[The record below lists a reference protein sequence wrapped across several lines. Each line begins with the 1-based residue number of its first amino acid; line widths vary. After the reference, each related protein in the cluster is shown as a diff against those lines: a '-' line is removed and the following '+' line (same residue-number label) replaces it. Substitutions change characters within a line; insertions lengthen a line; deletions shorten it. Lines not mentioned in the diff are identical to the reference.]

1 MTVRTKLNTAMFL
14 VVAAFLLLIG
24 GLIYAG
30 RTALLLEDFAVT
42 TEDVV
47 GSMYRVTDFTK
58 ELIVSEQRLRGYTD
72 EWNSAIDAFDAK
84 LSGLSDHPA
93 TSLLSENL
101 QIQIERSQSLWMN
114 ASGRFDAARAEIDA
128 LLADESIADFRKT
141 GLHRMHRF
149 AEDEG
154 RSDLVFRINQL
165 MSDLRNID
173 LAGKELIVGN
183 LGRVAEGVE
192 AQTNAVTRTA
202 FAVVGLA
209 ATVVLILAV
218 LFILSFTR
226 GLARRITVT
235 RGIMER
241 VSEKDL
247 TARARDTHKDELADL
262 TNYTNDV
269 LDALQA
275 FIESVKGATDKA
287 EELKDTLSSG
297 TSESAAALNEISKN
311 IESIGGQFRT
321 LNENVTRS
329 TRAIESIDEQVSGLN
344 DNIANQSLAINES
357 ASSIEEM
364 NASIQN
370 VSKLSGDRKEAAD
383 RLTGVILQGGERIQL
398 TNDAIKSVTGEIDDI
413 LEIIEIINSISEQTN
428 LLSMNAAIESAHA
441 GEAGKGFAV
450 VAEEIRKLAESTS
463 ENASQIDGLL
473 RSITE
478 KIREA
483 LDSSESAAGTFE
495 EINKDIN
502 VFSESMSEIVTNM
515 KELSNGSSGVLSMT
529 SQISTITEEIKGA
542 AQDIKTNSG
551 TVREA
556 MASADDLSSEMSN
569 GITEIDRGAKEI
581 LGALNDISRLSDENR
596 ERMEELTRLVDE
608 FKTRGEDASVSVEE
622 SLDELPRDEEVADNV

>member
-1 MTVRTKLNTAMFL
+1 MTVRSKLNTAMFL
-14 VVAAFLLLIG
+14 VVGAFLLLIG

-30 RTALLLEDFAVT
+30 RTALLLEDFAVA

-47 GSMYRVTDFTK
+47 GSMYRVTDYTK
-58 ELIVSEQRLRGYTD
+58 ELIVTEQRLRDYVED
-72 EWNSAIDAFDAK
+72 WNAAIDEFEAK
-84 LSGLSDHPA
+84 LANLSDHPA
-93 TSLLSENL
+93 TTLLSQNL
-101 QIQIERSQSLWMN
+101 QVQIERSQSLWKN
-114 ASGRFDAARAEIDA
+114 ASGRFDSAREEIDA
-128 LLADESIADFRKT
+128 LMADQSVADFRKT
-141 GLHRMHRF
+141 GLNRMLLF
-149 AEDEG
+149 AQDEG
-154 RSDLVFRINQL
+154 RTDLVFRINQL

-173 LAGKELIVGN
+173 LAGKDLIVGN
-183 LGRVAEGVE
+183 LGRVAQGV
-192 AQTNAVTRTA
+192 AVQTDSITRTA
-202 FAVVGLA
+202 FTVVGA
-209 ATVVLILAV
+209 AAVAVLLLAV

-226 GLARRITVT
+226 GLARRITST

-247 TARARDTHKDELADL
+247 TARARDKHKDELADL

-269 LDALQA
+269 LDALSE
-275 FIESVKGATDKA
+275 FLESVKAATDKA
-287 EELKDTLSSG
+287 EELKDSLSSG

-311 IESIGGQFRT
+311 IESIGGQFQT

-329 TRAIESIDEQVSGLN
+329 TRAIESIDEKVAGLN
-344 DNIANQSLAINES
+344 ENISNQSLAINES

-413 LEIIEIINSISEQTN
+413 LEIIEIINTISEQTN

-463 ENASQIDGLL
+463 ENASQIDDLL

-483 LDSSESAAGTFE
+483 LDSSESAAGTFD
-495 EINKDIN
+495 EINKDIH
-502 VFSESMSEIVTNM
+502 VFSESMGEIVTNM
-515 KELSNGSSGVLSMT
+515 KELSNGSSGILSMT
-529 SQISTITEEIKGA
+529 TQIATITEQIKGA

-581 LGALNDISRLSDENR
+581 LGALNDISRISDENR
-596 ERMEELTRLVDE
+596 ERMEDLTRLVDE
-608 FKTRGEDASVSVEE
+608 FRTRGEDASTPEEE
-622 SLDELPRDEEVADNV
+622 SLDELPREEEVVEDV

>member
-1 MTVRTKLNTAMFL
+1 MTVRSKLNTAIFL
-14 VVAAFLLLIG
+14 VVGAFLLLIG
-24 GLIYAG
+24 GLIYSA
-30 RTALLLEDFAVT
+30 RTAVLLKDLGVATQQVI
-42 TEDVV
+42 
-47 GSMYRVTDFTK
+47 GAMYRVTDYTK
-58 ELIVSEQRLRGYTD
+58 EIIVSEHNLGERTEEWQRAT
-72 EWNSAIDAFDAK
+72 DAFNEALDQ
-84 LSGLSDHPA
+84 LVDHPG
-93 TSLLSENL
+93 TEIISEEL
-101 QIQIERSQSLWMN
+101 AKQIKRSRGVWDVSSNRFVQ
-114 ASGRFDAARAEIDA
+114 ASQQLTA
-128 LLADESIADFRKT
+128 LLEDESIQDFRKT
-141 GLHRMHRF
+141 GLNRMLGF
-149 AEDEG
+149 AREEGDEQLG
-154 RSDLVFRINQL
+154 LRITALISTLRSFD
-165 MSDLRNID
+165 S
-173 LAGKELIVGN
+173 AGKELIVGN
-183 LGRVAEGVE
+183 LGRLADGIERQAGRL
-192 AQTNAVTRTA
+192 TRISFT
-202 FAVVGLA
+202 VVGVA
-209 ATVVLILAV
+209 AAIILVAAV

-226 GLARRITVT
+226 GLSRRITAT

-269 LDALQA
+269 LDALST
-275 FIESVKGATDKA
+275 FLESVKRATDKA
-287 EELKDTLSSG
+287 EELKDSLSSG

-311 IESIGGQFRT
+311 IESIGGQFQT

-329 TRAIESIDEQVSGLN
+329 TRAIESIDGKVAGLN
-344 DNIANQSLAINES
+344 ESISNQSLAINES

-370 VSKLSGDRKEAAD
+370 VSKLSADRKEAAD

-398 TNDAIKSVTGEIDDI
+398 TNDAIKSVTGEVDDI
-413 LEIIEIINSISEQTN
+413 LEIIEIINAISEQTN

-478 KIREA
+478 KIRDA
-483 LDSSESAAGTFE
+483 LDSSESAAGTFD
-495 EINKDIN
+495 EINKDIS
-502 VFSESMSEIVTNM
+502 VFSESMGEIVTNM
-515 KELSNGSSGVLSMT
+515 KELSNGSSGILSMT
-529 SQISTITEEIKGA
+529 SQIAAITEQIKEA
-542 AQDIKTNSG
+542 AQEIKTNSG

-581 LGALNDISRLSDENR
+581 LGALNDISRISDENR

-608 FKTRGEDASVSVEE
+608 FRTRGEDGGNSGEE
-622 SLDELPRDEEVADNV
+622 SLDELPREEEVTESV